1 MKHSA
6 APVVLIGVGEMGG
19 VFAKALLKEGHT
31 VVPVTRS
38 TSTDLVASQAPEP
51 FMVLVTVGEADL
63 PHVLANLPEPWANR
77 VVLVQN
83 ELLPRDWEIH
93 GVHDPTVAVV
103 WFEKKRGTETKV
115 IIPTPV
121 AGPMASVLVKALNG
135 SQIAATHIETDDI
148 VDELIIK
155 NLYILVANIA
165 GLVTGGTV
173 GELWANHEKLAR
185 EVGTEVL
192 AIQEYLVG
200 RSIDSAKMYHGMLEA
215 FGADPDHGTTGRS
228 APLRLGRAIAHA
240 AEANIAVP
248 KLIEL
253 SQAGGVVA

>member
-1 MKHSA
+1 MTQLTS
-6 APVVLIGVGEMGG
+6 PVVLIGVGEMGG
-19 VFAKALLKEGHT
+19 VFAKALLRDGHAI
-31 VVPVTRS
+31 VPVTRS
-38 TSTDLVASQAPEP
+38 TSTDQVADQIPEP
-51 FMVLVTVGEADL
+51 LMVFVTVGEADL
-63 PHVLANLPEPWANR
+63 PHVLAKLPDAWADR

-83 ELLPRDWEIH
+83 ELLPRDWEIQ
-93 GVHDPTVAVV
+93 GIQDPTVAVV
-103 WFEKKRGTETKV
+103 WFEKKRGTDTKV

-121 AGPMASVLVKALNG
+121 AGPMAPVLVNSLNA
-135 SQIAATHIETDDI
+135 SQIAATIVKRDEI

-173 GELWANHEKLAR
+173 GELWENHEHLAR
-185 EVGTEVL
+185 EVGNEVL

-215 FGADPDHGTTGRS
+215 FAGDPNHGTTGRS
-228 APLRLGRAIAHA
+228 APLRLGRALTHA
-240 AEANIAVP
+240 AEGHIAVP

-253 SQAGGVVA
+253 SQASGVVA